1 MKRILLLLLLAVTT
15 QHQLLRGEEPEKMFL
30 HPDRYYYPETWFH
43 FVNGNVSREGIT
55 RDLEAIAESGI
66 QGIQLFHGRMN
77 DDVWPGTKEPIE
89 CLTPKWEDLVR
100 HTATEAH
107 RLRMRFSLQTC
118 PGWAMSGGPWIK
130 PEQAMRHLIYTRT
143 DVEGGKPVDAVLPID
158 AKEDWRN
165 WQDICVLA
173 FPTPKG
179 DTGHYCEVEEVRA
192 DDHQQEWERLLKEGK
207 DFVMPPTQ
215 PGKPYRFTVKLK
227 NGEIARSVEF
237 NPINEFNHPFSV
249 QPDIHVRILDNSQF
263 IIHNSQLTSNNG
275 QLTANN
281 EQLTTGDEEWRVVLD
296 SDFPFANWQ
305 DSEKGM
311 TFALKDNS
319 KFKNQNSKLTANN
332 EQLKNPQLSTLN
344 SQLSTL
350 YVVEITNLHDMH
362 IRYMRFLT
370 AARGHNW
377 EMEAGWTSRHSLTP
391 ALSQG
396 EEDYYVQRNEV
407 MDISDKMDA
416 EGHLH
421 WTAPQGQWTI
431 LRIGHVNTGRQ
442 NGPAP
447 KEATGWE
454 VNKLDTAFVTYQ
466 FNSYIGR
473 LADGPLKGL
482 LNNMLMDSWECS
494 SQTWTRYMKEEFQT
508 RRHYDLTTWMPALF
522 GWVMDDRELTSRF
535 LDDWRRTIHEL
546 FTENFYGHMTHLA
559 HEKGMTA
566 SYETAAGDIF
576 PAGPMEYYKY
586 ADVPMTEYWQPF
598 DNFLAN
604 HNFKPIRPTA
614 SAARMYGKPRVSA
627 ESFTSFVLTWDEH
640 LSMLREVANQ
650 NMVEGVT
657 HTIFHTYT
665 HNPDADR
672 YFPGTSFGSA
682 IGTPFLRKQTWWPYM
697 KHFNTYLARCAYM
710 LERGRP
716 VSSVLW
722 YLGDETEQKPDQYTP
737 FPEGYKYDYCN
748 TDALLHRISVKD
760 GKWVTPEGISYD
772 LLWIPKRGRLLPET
786 LERLS
791 ELVAQGGRLVADEP
805 TGIATLSPYKGQLT
819 IDNGQLTINNG
830 NVNGNGNKTSINNEQ
845 LIINNEQLTANNEQ
859 LEEAIKELDL
869 KPDVKVSPHRGGAGE
884 GLLWLHRQ
892 DEEADWYMV
901 CPKQEQA
908 FSGTVSFLQKGRAEL
923 WNPMNGSIAPIAT
936 QQDGD
941 YASIDLDLSRGQML
955 FVVFPHGGKTKSEE
969 LRVKNNNYKAEE
981 NGKSDSSLFTLHSSL
996 WTLTFPQ
1003 GWGIDAPLNLTE
1015 LLPWKD
1021 LPLSD
1026 EGKAFS
1032 GTATYETIFLLDHKP
1047 KKKGGRVLLN
1057 LGKVEE
1063 IAVVSV
1069 NGQVADTLWAEPY
1082 ETDITR
1088 YVRKGKN
1095 QLSIQVTSTWFNRLV
1110 YDARQPEEQ
1119 RKTWVIN
1126 GPSANSELRPYGLL
1140 GPVELIE

>member
-1 MKRILLLLLLAVTT
+1 
-15 QHQLLRGEEPEKMFL
+15 
-30 HPDRYYYPETWFH
+30 
-43 FVNGNVSREGIT
+43 
-55 RDLEAIAESGI
+55 
-66 QGIQLFHGRMN
+66 
-77 DDVWPGTKEPIE
+77 
-89 CLTPKWEDLVR
+89 
-100 HTATEAH
+100 
-107 RLRMRFSLQTC
+107 
-118 PGWAMSGGPWIK
+118 MSGGPWIN

-143 DVEGGKPVDAVLPID
+143 HVEGGKPVEVNLPID

-173 FPTPKG
+173 FPTPQG

-215 PGKPYRFTVKLK
+215 PGKPYRFSLRLK
-227 NGEIARSVEF
+227 NAEKARSVEF
-237 NPINEFNHPFSV
+237 NPINDFSHPFCI
-249 QPDIHVRILDNSQF
+249 QPDIHVRIL
-263 IIHNSQLTSNNG
+263 
-275 QLTANN
+275 ANN
-281 EQLTTGDEEWRVVLD
+281 QVLLD
-296 SDFPFANWQ
+296 TDFPAGNWQ

-311 TFALKDNS
+311 TFALTDSPPALPAREGAVTYNI
-319 KFKNQNSKLTANN
+319 
-332 EQLKNPQLSTLN
+332 
-344 SQLSTL
+344 
-350 YVVEITNLHDMH
+350 EITNLHDMH

-377 EMEAGWTSRHSLTP
+377 EMEAGWTSRSLLPNLP
-391 ALSQG
+391 AIEGGDGGGSFVHRDDVL
-396 EEDYYVQRNEV
+396 
-407 MDISDKMDA
+407 DISDKMDA
-416 EGHLH
+416 DGHLH
-421 WTAPQGQWTI
+421 WKAPQGKWTI

-494 SQTWTRYMKEEFQT
+494 SQTWTRYMKDEFQT

-522 GWVMDDRELTSRF
+522 GWVLDNREQTSQF
-535 LDDWRRTIHEL
+535 LADWRRTIHEL
-546 FTENFYGHMTHLA
+546 FTQNFYGHMTRLA

-657 HTIFHTYT
+657 HTVFHTYT
-665 HNPDADR
+665 HNPDADH
-672 YFPGTSFGSA
+672 YFPGTSFGSS

-697 KHFNTYLARCAYM
+697 KHFNTYLARCAFM

-737 FPEGYKYDYCN
+737 FPEGFKYDYCN
-748 TDALLHRISVKD
+748 TDALLHRISVKN
-760 GKWVTPEGISYD
+760 GKWQTPEGISYD

-786 LERLS
+786 LERLWQ
-791 ELVAQGGRLVADEP
+791 LVAQGGRLVADEP
-805 TGIATLSPYKGQLT
+805 TETATLSNDQQQAERYQKAKKQLFANKAVIQGT
-819 IDNGQLTINNG
+819 PLSDALQQL
-830 NVNGNGNKTSINNEQ
+830 
-845 LIINNEQLTANNEQ
+845 A
-859 LEEAIKELDL
+859 L
-869 KPDVKVSPHRGGAGE
+869 KPDVKGAG
-884 GLLWLHRQ
+884 LRWLHRQ
-892 DEEADWYMV
+892 DEGADWYMV
-901 CPKQEQA
+901 CPQQEKDY
-908 FSGTVSFLQKGRAEL
+908 SGTIEFLQTGRAEL
-923 WNPMNGSIAPIAT
+923 WNPMNGSTTPIAT
-936 QQDGD
+936 RQNGE
-941 YASIDLDLSRGQML
+941 YACLDLNLSRGQML
-955 FVVFPHGGKTKSEE
+955 FVVFPHDGKTKSEE
-969 LRVKNNNYKAEE
+969 LRVKNKRYKTEE
-981 NGKSDSSLFTLHSSL
+981 IGKTDSSLFTLRSSL

-1003 GWGIDAPLNLTE
+1003 GWGIDTPLTLNE
-1015 LLPWKD
+1015 LKPWKD
-1021 LPLSD
+1021 LPLSE

-1032 GTATYETIFLLDHKP
+1032 GTATYETTLQLDHKN
-1047 KKKGGRVLLN
+1047 KGKLILN

-1069 NGQVADTLWAEPY
+1069 NGHVTDTLWAEPY

-1088 YVRKGKN
+1088 YVKKGRN
-1095 QLSIQVTSTWFNRLV
+1095 RLTIQVTSTWYNRLV
-1110 YDARQPEEQ
+1110 YDARLPEKE

-1126 GPSANSELRPYGLL
+1126 GPSGNSELRPSGLL
-1140 GPVELIE
+1140 GPVKIIK